1 MKYQRPVNNTPLSNA
16 EKLDMLDQYIQHYQ
30 ASAAK
35 DISVLNRKVPR
46 EAFIDV
52 LDRVGHVLLS
62 ESVRL
67 AEADGPV
74 RAFLDAN
81 PLPRAMAQR
90 LPDDFRVF
98 CLVLNSLKQWVSAEQ
113 AATDRYLV
121 GGEVRA
127 LCRESC
133 QHCLV
138 TGEPLDED
146 VELHH
151 PVRDGRPPLPLSSK
165 GHDQIE
171 GQISSAANDP
181 IGQALFALRSQR
193 NGSWAQLRRGC
204 LDLMGQP
211 VPWPSKASV
220 NSARSFA
227 RKAAATTGLSYKK
240 IIQWLDEKGV

>member
-1 MKYQRPVNNTPLSNA
+1 MKYQRPVNNTPLSKA
-16 EKLDMLDQYIQHYQ
+16 EKLDMLDHYIQHYQ
-30 ASAAK
+30 ALAAL
-35 DISVLNRKVPR
+35 DIGVLNRKAPR
-46 EAFIDV
+46 EAFSDV
-52 LDRVGHVLLS
+52 LDRVGHMLLS
-62 ESVRL
+62 ESVKL

-81 PLPRAMAQR
+81 TLPTAMAQR

-138 TGEPLDED
+138 TGEPLGED

-171 GQISSAANDP
+171 GQISSVANDP

-193 NGSWAQLRRGC
+193 NASWAQLRRGC

-227 RKAAATTGLSYKK
+227 RKAATATELDYEK
-240 IIQWLDEKGV
+240 IIDWMDQRGV